1 MDNSFRS
8 GLILLAGIALLAT
21 AAATHAIFLDG
32 LILSG
37 AFGIAGIALSAWG
50 IFTLRT
56 DIVSMFRQRRG
67 ELALYTLGLIGVLIS
82 TAYLSVQ
89 FPVRF
94 DMTEARIYSLSPPT
108 VEMLRRLE
116 KPVHIVFFH
125 DPMMRETVEIYQLV
139 ARQTDKVTVEFYD
152 PMLNPAQA
160 RMRGVEFAGTAI
172 YESEGRRLQV
182 NGPSETDI
190 ANGIL
195 RISQGKQQVV
205 CFLDGHGEPDPF
217 SLESHDH
224 TEGDAGHSHGLGT
237 KLVQHERHGMAKA
250 RHGLETLNYVVEK
263 ISLLQGRNT
272 LPRCAVLVVAGPKAA
287 LLPNEI
293 KAIDRFLAEGGNAFF
308 MLDPFISSGLEP
320 VLREFGVVLDDDIVI
335 DVASHFWTD
344 VSAPAVTDYNRHEVT
359 RDLPL
364 TFFPGVRSLSPTAER
379 VPGTSVR
386 PVINSSKQSHGQ
398 TNRERAEFT
407 PGKDKAGPLTLMV
420 AVDRRPEF
428 VASTEA
434 VIRKLRDEPATSE
447 SSAPNIT
454 TSVAPGIRSRVAVIG
469 DSDFA
474 TNSFFHILGNG
485 TLFLNT
491 VNYLASQE
499 NLIGLEPR
507 TYDVPRVNLTNRQMK
522 GTFFLSIILIPA
534 LMALVGI
541 AVWWRQR

>member
-32 LILSG
+32 PILSG

-263 ISLLQGRNT
+263 ISLLQGGNT

-454 TSVAPGIRSRVAVIG
+454 TSDAPGVRSRVAVIG

>member
-1 MDNSFRS
+1 
-8 GLILLAGIALLAT
+8 
-21 AAATHAIFLDG
+21 
-32 LILSG
+32 
-37 AFGIAGIALSAWG
+37 
-50 IFTLRT
+50 
-56 DIVSMFRQRRG
+56 
-67 ELALYTLGLIGVLIS
+67 
-82 TAYLSVQ
+82 
-89 FPVRF
+89 
-94 DMTEARIYSLSPPT
+94 
-108 VEMLRRLE
+108 
-116 KPVHIVFFH
+116 
-125 DPMMRETVEIYQLV
+125 
-139 ARQTDKVTVEFYD
+139 
-152 PMLNPAQA
+152 
-160 RMRGVEFAGTAI
+160 
-172 YESEGRRLQV
+172 
-182 NGPSETDI
+182 
-190 ANGIL
+190 
-195 RISQGKQQVV
+195 
-205 CFLDGHGEPDPF
+205 
-217 SLESHDH
+217 
-224 TEGDAGHSHGLGT
+224 
-237 KLVQHERHGMAKA
+237 
-250 RHGLETLNYVVEK
+250 
-263 ISLLQGRNT
+263 
-272 LPRCAVLVVAGPKAA
+272 
-287 LLPNEI
+287 
-293 KAIDRFLAEGGNAFF
+293 

-454 TSVAPGIRSRVAVIG
+454 TSDAPGVRSRVAVIG